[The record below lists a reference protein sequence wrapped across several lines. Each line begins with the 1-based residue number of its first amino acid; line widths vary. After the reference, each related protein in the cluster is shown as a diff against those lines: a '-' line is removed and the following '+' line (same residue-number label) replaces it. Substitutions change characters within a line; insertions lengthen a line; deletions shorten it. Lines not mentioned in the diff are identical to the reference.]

1 MTLTISSLNCASLIK
16 KVTQMTAASTIMRR
30 EINEIP
36 HAVDRLLSHGGDDI
50 RAAAKT
56 ARDMAP
62 TFLMSVARGSSDHSC
77 TYLKYA
83 SELILRRP
91 MASVGPS
98 VKSIYDVD
106 LVSDGILCLSVSQ
119 SGMSPDIVRM
129 TKSVADGGGMAVAIT
144 NDPASDLAQVATN
157 TLPIHAGPELSVAA
171 TKTFVTSLV
180 AGLWLLSEIKQ
191 DDDLIAAIHALPAHL
206 AAATACDWSAA
217 AAAIDGRS
225 LFTLGRG
232 PSWAIAN
239 EAALKFKETCLIHAE
254 SYSSAEVLH
263 GPVSIVEQ
271 GFPVIGFASGDAAEA
286 NLAEV
291 ADALA
296 DKGAKVFATSTRVKK
311 ANALP
316 HTRTD
321 HWLTDPIAAIVSFY
335 GMVETVARSRG
346 INPDTPRHLK
356 KVTETV

>member
-1 MTLTISSLNCASLIK
+1 MTSDTTL
-16 KVTQMTAASTIMRR
+16 MRR
-30 EINEIP
+30 EILEIP
-36 HAVDRLLSHGGDDI
+36 DAVARLLSHGGDDI
-50 RAAAKT
+50 RTAAAA
-56 ARDMAP
+56 ARAMDP
-62 TFLMSVARGSSDHSC
+62 TFLLSVARGSSDHAC

-83 SELILRRP
+83 SELVLRRP

-98 VKSIYDVD
+98 VNSIYGVD
-106 LVSDGILCLSVSQ
+106 LMAKGALCLSVSQ

-129 TKSVADGGGMAVAIT
+129 TNSVAGAGGMTVAIT
-144 NDPASDLAQVATN
+144 NDPASDLAQVASN

-180 AGLWLLSEIKQ
+180 AGLWLIAEIKQ
-191 DDDLIAAIHALPAHL
+191 DADLVAAIHALPAHL
-206 AAATACDWSAA
+206 ASATACDWSDAA
-217 AAAIDGRS
+217 AAMDGRS

-271 GFPVIGFASGDAAEA
+271 GFPVIGFAAGDAAEGS
-286 NLAEV
+286 LAEV

-296 DKGAKVFATSTRVKK
+296 SKGATVFATSAKVEQAT
-311 ANALP
+311 ALP

-335 GMVETVARSRG
+335 GMVETVARARG

>member
-1 MTLTISSLNCASLIK
+1 MSHRS
-16 KVTQMTAASTIMRR
+16 TQMRQ
-30 EINEIP
+30 EIAEIP
-36 HAVDRLLSHGGDDI
+36 DAVDRLLTQGQGAIS
-50 RAAAKT
+50 AAADR
-56 ARDMAP
+56 ARAFAP
-62 TFLMSVARGSSDHSC
+62 RLLLSVARGSSDHAC

-98 VKSIYDVD
+98 VNSIYGVD
-106 LVSDGILCLSVSQ
+106 LDAPEALCISVSQ
-119 SGMSPDIVRM
+119 SGQSPDILRM
-129 TKSVADGGGMAVAIT
+129 TESLRAGGTLTVAIT
-144 NDPASDLAQVATN
+144 NNDASRLAGVADV

-180 AGLWLLSEIKQ
+180 AGLWLIAEIKG
-191 DDDLIAAIHALPAHL
+191 DAELVAAIRALPGHL
-206 AAATACDWSAA
+206 EQATGCDWSEAA
-217 AAAIDGRS
+217 GAIDGSS

-232 PSWAIAN
+232 PSWAISN

-263 GPVSIVEQ
+263 GPVSIVGQ
-271 GFPVIGFASGDAAEA
+271 GFPVIAFAAADAAEDSVA
-286 NLAEV
+286 QT

-296 DKGAKVFATSTRVKK
+296 GKGARVFALTDRVQR
-311 ANALP
+311 ASRLP
-316 HTRTD
+316 HVRTT

-335 GMVETVARSRG
+335 GMVESVAVRRG
-346 INPDTPRHLK
+346 IDPDTPRHLN